1 MPNETITKIIDYSF
15 QLIAEANLSIGFV
28 QGTGLGAVLLAMIA
42 ISFIR
47 SRSFWRI
54 RWVEL
59 AQAWRGKSQPPA
71 E

>member
-15 QLIAEANLSIGFV
+15 QLIADANLSIGFI
-28 QGTGLGAVLLAMIA
+28 QGTGLGAVLLSVIA

-59 AQAWRGKSQPPA
+59 VKAWRGKSQSPA

>member
-1 MPNETITKIIDYSF
+1 MPNETITKILDYSF
-15 QLIAEANLSIGFV
+15 QLIAEANLSFGFV
-28 QGTGLGAVLLAMIA
+28 HGTGLGAVLLAVIA

-59 AQAWRGKSQPPA
+59 VQAWRGKSRPPA

>member
-15 QLIAEANLSIGFV
+15 QLIVEANLSIGFV
-28 QGTGLGAVLLAMIA
+28 QGSGLGAVLLAVIA

-47 SRSFWRI
+47 SRSFWRV

-59 AQAWRGKSQPPA
+59 VKAWRGKL
-71 E
+71 

>member
-15 QLIAEANLSIGFV
+15 KLIAEANLSIGFV
-28 QGTGLGAVLLAMIA
+28 QGTGFGAPLLAVIA

-59 AQAWRGKSQPPA
+59 VQAWREKPQPPA

>member
-1 MPNETITKIIDYSF
+1 MPDETITKIIDYSF
-15 QLIAEANLSIGFV
+15 QLIADANLSIAFV
-28 QGTGLGAVLLAMIA
+28 QGKGLGAVLLAVIA

-59 AQAWRGKSQPPA
+59 IQAWRGNPQPPA

>member
-1 MPNETITKIIDYSF
+1 MPNETITRTIDFY
-15 QLIAEANLSIGFV
+15 QLIADASLSIGFSE
-28 QGTGLGAVLLAMIA
+28 GEGLGAVLLAVIA

-59 AQAWRGKSQPPA
+59 VKAWRGKSQPPA

>member
-1 MPNETITKIIDYSF
+1 MPNEAITKIIDYSF
-15 QLIAEANLSIGFV
+15 QLIAEADLSIGFI

-59 AQAWRGKSQPPA
+59 VEAWRGKPRSSSK
-71 E
+71 